1 MSRGYQITAAADCVH
16 FVEGPAVNWTIL
28 YDAGEF
34 TLVDAGY
41 PGDEELIINSIRDI
55 GLNLRQ
61 LAAIVVTHA
70 HIDHVGAIPALL
82 RGRDVPVLM
91 SAQEVR
97 HAKREY
103 LEQATPQQVAARA
116 WRPRTLRWS
125 AHVLKS
131 GGTRDIRI
139 PSAASFEPGKP
150 IAVPGRPVPIASPGH
165 TSGHTCYHLPANRA
179 VITGDA
185 LITGHPTSST
195 RGPQMI
201 AAFFA
206 HDAALNTDS
215 VRKLAQLEN
224 TDTILPGH
232 GPLWRGG
239 SVAHAISSA
248 LGD

>member
-1 MSRGYQITAAADCVH
+1 MSRDYQITAVADRIH

-28 YDAGEF
+28 YEAGEF

-41 PGDEELIINSIRDI
+41 PGDAELIIASINDV
-55 GLNLRQ
+55 GLTMQ
-61 LAAIVVTHA
+61 QMTAIVVTHA
-70 HIDHVGAIPALL
+70 HVDHIGAIPTLL
-82 RGRDVPVLM
+82 QRKDVPVML

-103 LEQATPQQVAARA
+103 LEQATPQQVAARS
-116 WRPRTLRWS
+116 WRPRTLKWS
-125 AHVLKS
+125 THVLKS
-131 GGTRDIRI
+131 GGTQDIRI
-139 PSAASFEPGKP
+139 PSAIAFEADKP
-150 IAVPGRPVPIASPGH
+150 IDVPGRPMPVVSPGH
-165 TSGHTCYHLPANRA
+165 TSGHTCYHLPEHRA

-185 LITGHPTSST
+185 LITGHPTSKT

-201 AAFFA
+201 GNFFS
-206 HDAALNTDS
+206 HDAAQNAAS
-215 VRKLAQLEN
+215 VRELAQLKA

-239 SVAHAISSA
+239 SVAHAVRTA